1 MAINQPPINP
11 KTKSKINPLILMTVG
26 ATFLGLIAAFGIW
39 QYLSQTQQK
48 VKELTVT
55 RAVVVAAKQIQAGAK
70 LTEQDLAIKQ
80 VPAQTIPKDY
90 PSSPDALK
98 GRVIRSTLEKD
109 EVVTESRLIAEG
121 AAGGLPMVI
130 PQGHRAITIQVNE
143 VIGVGGFVNPGD
155 HVDILSVFNK
165 KEEQL
170 FSKTI
175 LQNVLI
181 LAVGDK
187 VLDPNLV
194 SDPQPKIVS
203 QVTIALTPE
212 DSEKIALASQSGEL
226 QLVLRPHGDEYF
238 YETEGAGV
246 EDVYG
251 YLPGP
256 PSGDQNLAALA
267 ASSSKTPQNFIE
279 VILGDQKTV
288 FYY

>member
-11 KTKSKINPLILMTVG
+11 KTKSKVNPLILMTVG
-26 ATFLGLIAAFGIW
+26 ATFLGFIAAFGIW

-70 LTEQDLAIKQ
+70 LTDQDLAIKQ

>member
-26 ATFLGLIAAFGIW
+26 ATFLGFIAAFGIW

-70 LTEQDLAIKQ
+70 LTDQDLAIKQ

-238 YETEGAGV
+238 AC
-246 EDVYG
+246 
-251 YLPGP
+251 
-256 PSGDQNLAALA
+256 NW
-267 ASSSKTPQNFIE
+267 
-279 VILGDQKTV
+279 
-288 FYY
+288 

>member
-26 ATFLGLIAAFGIW
+26 ATFLGFIAAFGIW

>member
-26 ATFLGLIAAFGIW
+26 ATFLGFIAAFGIW

-70 LTEQDLAIKQ
+70 LTDQDLAIKQ